1 MLTVPYWLDLAG
13 VFFFAM
19 SGALAAYDK
28 SIYRDFFGITFIAFI
43 TAIGGGTI
51 RDIMLGIH
59 PLAWI
64 SDANYIIAIG
74 VGVLFAVGARK
85 LLLKLTRTMLLFD
98 AIGIGL
104 YTILGT
110 QKSLAADV
118 NPLAALILGMFSA
131 VFGGVIRDTLL
142 NELPLIFRKEI
153 YATACLAGAAVYVT
167 LLYLDVHGNIAAF
180 NGIAVVIVVRI
191 LAVYKS
197 WSLPKVG
204 D

>member
-167 LLYLDVHGNIAAF
+167 LLYLNVHGNIAAF
-180 NGIAVVIVVRI
+180 TGIAVVIVVRI

>member
-180 NGIAVVIVVRI
+180 TGIAVVIVVRI

>member
-1 MLTVPYWLDLAG
+1 MLTVPHWIDLSG

-64 SDANYIIAIG
+64 GDISYLLAIGAGVIIAVI
-74 VGVLFAVGARK
+74 ARRQ
-85 LLLKLTRTMLLFD
+85 LLKLTATMLLFD
-98 AIGIGL
+98 AVGIGL

-118 NPLAALILGMFSA
+118 NPLAAIILGMFSA

-142 NELPLIFRKEI
+142 NDLPLIFRKEI
-153 YATACLAGAAVYVT
+153 YATACLAGGSLFV
-167 LLYLDVHGNIAAF
+167 LLRHYAIDADIAAF
-180 NGIAVVIVVRI
+180 AGIALVIAVRVI
-191 LAVYKS
+191 AVYKS
-197 WSLPKVG
+197 WSLPKMG